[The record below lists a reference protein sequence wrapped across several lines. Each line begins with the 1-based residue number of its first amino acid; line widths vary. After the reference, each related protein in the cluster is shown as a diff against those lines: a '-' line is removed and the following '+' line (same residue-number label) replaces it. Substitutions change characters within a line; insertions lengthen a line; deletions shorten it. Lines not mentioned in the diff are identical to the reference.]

1 MHKNKTSVKTK
12 TAASARKQT
21 PKTIFQAFQ
30 EMYISEIPD
39 ADLSQINSRSLDHLI
54 KRQYESAASR
64 GKNKFMIE
72 IANPDLKN
80 WGWDGANTVLSILF
94 EDMAFVID
102 SVTALLTEHG
112 FTIENIFHPLIY
124 TKRDKKGH
132 LESVS
137 IDPAD
142 NLTGE
147 GYLFI
152 ELTRRLTP
160 SQIDALKAGLIVVL
174 EDVRLATSD
183 WRTIKNKVKIA
194 QDGLKD
200 APDIDFDDL
209 QEYLEFLNYLHDDNF
224 TLLGYKYYKAG
235 RKNGKTV
242 LTPEH
247 ESGLGLLS
255 PSRKKSFLNGEEK
268 NFFENSEIKSSLPAV
283 FVHKLALNSSVHRRV
298 PIDAV
303 LIRQFDKKGNIAGE
317 ILLLGL
323 FTSVTYSRS
332 IKGVPFL
339 RYKGAKI
346 LKMAGFDTNSHDHR
360 ALRHIIEK
368 FPRDELMQTDTEYLY
383 ETSMRIL
390 RLQER
395 PRIALFLRED
405 PFGRTLSALIY
416 IPRDRYDT
424 RLRLKFQK
432 ILEEELEAD
441 CTNYYSTVDDSP
453 LVRIIYN
460 LQWQHGKR
468 VEYDVSMIEARLQE
482 AGRSWDELLFQTLME
497 KYRDHDEAAAISL
510 KYSSA
515 FPVSY
520 QEKYKGRQALHD
532 IAKIEEVLNTKM
544 VDLDLFRTQG
554 SPNRYLSLKLYSPA
568 ITLSL
573 SDILPVLENMGL
585 KVIEEYPFEITVQDR
600 SIWIQDLVVEIPASL
615 QTLDVSL
622 IRRAFEAC
630 LKLIWAGHVEDDSL
644 NKLIILAGLNCREIA
659 ILRSYVRYLRQTAS
673 PYSLSYVEQALTDY
687 PVIAKLLVG
696 LFNAHF
702 DPNPHSKGK
711 AIVPGILAAI
721 DQNLQSVKAL
731 DQDRILRN
739 LTSLIE
745 STLRTNFFQNK
756 PWISLKFD
764 SSLVPELP
772 DPRPYREIFVY
783 SPRVEGIHLR
793 GDQIARGGLRW
804 SDRNEDFRTEV
815 LGLMKAQQVK
825 NAIIVPMGAKGGF
838 IVKKPPVTGGRPAF
852 LEEGKECYRIF
863 IRGLLDITDNQKS
876 GKIIPPKHVV
886 RRDDND
892 PYLVVAADKGTATFS
907 DIANALSLE
916 YDFWLG
922 DAFASGG
929 SHGYDHKAMG
939 ITARGAWE
947 SVKRHFH
954 ELGLNT
960 QTESFEIIGVGDMGG
975 DVFGNGLLQTKTS
988 KLVGAFNH
996 LHIFCDP
1003 NPDPAAAFKER
1014 ERLFR
1019 EVKGWDHYNEKL
1031 LSKGG
1036 RIYSRADKS
1045 LKLTPEIQKRFEI
1058 SKPEVTPIE
1067 LMRAMLM
1074 AKTDLLFFGGIGTYI
1089 KSSKETHQEVGD
1101 RSNDVIRVHG
1111 QQIRARVIGEGAN
1124 LGMTQRG
1131 RVEYAEQGGRLNTDF
1146 IDNSAGVDTSDH
1158 EVNIKILLA
1167 DVMAQKNSK
1176 MNLKSRDKLL
1186 QSMTLEVEKLVLRD
1200 NYQQA
1205 QALSLI
1211 TNQAVQNLN
1220 HHAELMTLLE
1230 RDGFLRREIEYLP
1243 DEETLEKRRIAG
1255 LGLTRPELCVIF
1267 SYSKIAYTRGLIDTK
1282 IPDDKTM
1289 LDWAIRYFPVA
1300 MQKKFESE
1308 IKTHRLKR
1316 NIIATMIANAV
1327 INRMGPS
1334 FVRLTME
1341 KTGKSVE
1348 DITRA
1353 YIKVRD
1359 EYGLREIWDELE
1371 ALDSKIDSETQIKA
1385 LKAVSTLSEKQV
1397 LSFLKTGKLVTKTAK
1412 LSEEHGKTAWLKAG
1426 LSAQLSAKMAA
1437 LQALS
1442 AAE

>member
-1 MHKNKTSVKTK
+1 
-12 TAASARKQT
+12 
-21 PKTIFQAFQ
+21 
-30 EMYISEIPD
+30 MYISEIPD
-39 ADLSQINSRSLDHLI
+39 EDLSQLNAKSLDHLI
-54 KRQYESAASR
+54 ARQYEQAIR
-64 GKNKFMIE
+64 TTKNRFQIE
-72 IANPDLKN
+72 IGNPDIKT
-80 WGWDGANTVLSILF
+80 WGWDSPNTILSILF

-102 SVTALLTEHG
+102 SVTSLLTEHG
-112 FTIENIFHPLIY
+112 FTIENTFHPLVY
-124 TKRDKKGH
+124 AKRNKKGE
-132 LESVS
+132 LEALS
-137 IDPAD
+137 IDPTEGY
-142 NLTGE
+142 TGE

-160 SQIDALKAGLIVVL
+160 AQIDSLKSELTTVL
-174 EDVRLATSD
+174 QDVRLATND
-183 WRTIKNKVKIA
+183 WRSIKNKVRDA
-194 QDGLKD
+194 QEGLKD

-209 QEYLEFLNYLHDDNF
+209 QEFMEFLNYLHDDNF

-235 RKNGKTV
+235 KKSGKTV
-242 LTPEH
+242 LTPDN

-255 PSRKKSFLNGEEK
+255 PARSKSFLNGEEK
-268 NFFENSEIKSSLPAV
+268 NFFESHDVKANLPAV
-283 FVHKLALNSSVHRRV
+283 FVHKLALNSPVHRRV
-298 PIDAV
+298 PIDAI

-339 RYKGAKI
+339 RHKGAKI
-346 LKMAGFDTNSHDHR
+346 LKMAGFDANSHDQR

-368 FPRDELMQTDTEYLY
+368 FPRDELMQTDTDYIY

-424 RLRLKFQK
+424 RLRLKFQR
-432 ILEEELEAD
+432 ILEEELEAN

-453 LVRIIYN
+453 LVRIIYS
-460 LQWQHGKR
+460 LQWQHGHR
-468 VEYDVSMIEARLQE
+468 AEYDPSMIEARLQE

-497 KYRDHDEAAAISL
+497 KFKDHDEAAAISH

-520 QEKYKGRQALHD
+520 QEKYRGRQALHD
-532 IAKIEEVLNTKM
+532 IAKIEEVLQTKS
-544 VDLDLFRTQG
+544 VDLDLFKPQG
-554 SPNRYLSLKLYSPA
+554 SPARYLSLKLYSPA
-568 ITLSL
+568 LTLSL

-585 KVIEEYPFEITVQDR
+585 KVIEEYPFEITVQNR
-600 SIWIQDLVVEIPASL
+600 SVWIQDLVVEIPASM
-615 QTLDVSL
+615 QSLDVSTV
-622 IRRAFEAC
+622 RGAFEAC
-630 LKLIWAGHVEDDSL
+630 LKLIWAGQVEDDSL
-644 NKLIILAGLNCREIA
+644 NKLIILSGLNSREIT

-687 PVIAKLLVG
+687 PVIAKLLTG
-696 LFNAHF
+696 LFKAHF
-702 DPNPHSKGK
+702 DPDTHGKGK
-711 AIVPGILAAI
+711 AVVPGILAAI
-721 DQNLQSVKAL
+721 EQNLQSVKAL

-756 PWISLKFD
+756 PWISMKFD
-764 SSLVPELP
+764 SSRVPELP

-793 GDQIARGGLRW
+793 GDEIARGGLRW

-838 IVKKPPVTGGRPAF
+838 IVKKPPVTGGREAF

-863 IRGLLDITDNQKS
+863 IRGLLDITDNQKA

-954 ELGLNT
+954 ELGLDT
-960 QTESFEIIGVGDMGG
+960 QSESFDVIGVGDMGG
-975 DVFGNGLLQTKTS
+975 DVFGNGLLQTKTA

-1003 NPDPAAAFKER
+1003 NPDAAATFKER
-1014 ERLFR
+1014 ERLFK

-1036 RIYSRADKS
+1036 RIYNRSDKS
-1045 LKLTPEIQKRFEI
+1045 LKLTAEIQKRFGI
-1058 SKPEVTPIE
+1058 TKSEVTPIE
-1067 LMRAMLM
+1067 LMRAMLT
-1074 AKTDLLFFGGIGTYI
+1074 AKTDLLFFGGIGTYV

-1101 RSNDVIRVHG
+1101 RANDAIRIHG
-1111 QQIRARVIGEGAN
+1111 TELHARVIGEGAN

-1167 DVMAQKNSK
+1167 DVMSQKGSK

-1186 QSMTLEVEKLVLRD
+1186 ESMTLEVEKLVLQD
-1200 NYQQA
+1200 NYRQA

-1211 TNQAVQNLN
+1211 TSQSVQNLGQ
-1220 HHAELMTLLE
+1220 HAELMTLLE
-1230 RDGFLRREIEYLP
+1230 QDGLLRREIEFLP
-1243 DEETLEKRRIAG
+1243 DKEAIEKRRIAG

-1267 SYSKIAYTRGLIDTK
+1267 SYSKIAYTRALIDTK

-1300 MQKKFESE
+1300 MQKKFEAE
-1308 IKTHRLKR
+1308 IKSHRLKR
-1316 NIIATMIANAV
+1316 NIIATMVANAI

-1334 FVRLTME
+1334 FIRLTIE
-1341 KTGKSVE
+1341 NTGKSVE
-1348 DITRA
+1348 EITRA
-1353 YIKVRD
+1353 YLRVRD
-1359 EYGLREIWDELE
+1359 EYSLPAIWDEFE
-1371 ALDSKIDSETQIKA
+1371 VLDNKIDSETQLRA
-1385 LKAVSTLSEKQV
+1385 LREVSAFAEKQT
-1397 LSFLKTGKLVTKTAK
+1397 LAFLKSGKLTKKTAK
-1412 LSEEHGKTAWLKAG
+1412 LSEEHLKSGWAKAG
-1426 LSAQLSAKMAA
+1426 LPQKLAA
-1437 LQALS
+1437 SLASLQALS
-1442 AAE
+1442 AD